1 MLREG
6 VNGFCMALADSVPG
20 VSGGTVAFIMG
31 FYDQFI
37 GSIHNLVF
45 GTLKEKKSALIYL
58 AKLGVGWVLG
68 MAMAVIVLSALFE
81 SHIYAVS
88 SLFIGFV
95 LGAVPLIVEEE
106 RESLRKAEGCYTFCL
121 IGMAVVIG
129 ITWINGRIDSAAMDL
144 GQFSFATAFRL
155 FFIGM
160 IAISAMFLP
169 GISGSTLLLI
179 FGAYI
184 PVITAVKGVLSLDF
198 SYLPCLVFF
207 GCGVLA
213 GAITVVKAIRFCLEK
228 FRAQT
233 VYVILGMM
241 IGSLYAIAV
250 GPATLEIPQQSLSID
265 KFNLIAAIIGVILV
279 FGLQIMREKSE
290 SNRSGRKNEKVDFM
304 DCD

>member
-37 GSIHNLVF
+37 DAIHNPAF
-45 GTLKEKKSALIYL
+45 GRLKEKKSALIYL
-58 AKLGVGWVLG
+58 AKLGVGWIVG
-68 MAMAVIVLSALFE
+68 MAMAVVVLSTLFE
-81 SHIYAVS
+81 SHIYVVS

-95 LGAVPLIVEEE
+95 LGAVPLVIEEE
-106 RESLRKAEGCYTFCL
+106 RESLRKADGCYTFCL

-129 ITWINGRIDSAAMDL
+129 ITWINGRTDSVAMDL
-144 GQFSFATAFRL
+144 GQFTFGTAIRL
-155 FFIGM
+155 FFIGI

-184 PVITAVKGVLSLDF
+184 PVITAVKKVLSLDF
-198 SYLPCLVFF
+198 SYVPCLIFL

-241 IGSLYAIAV
+241 IGSLYAIV
-250 GPATLEIPQQSLSID
+250 MGPMTLEIPKQSLNINN
-265 KFNLIAAIIGVILV
+265 FHLVAAIVGVTLV
-279 FGLQIMREKSE
+279 FGMQKAKRINEVKGNE
-290 SNRSGRKNEKVDFM
+290 RKNEA
-304 DCD
+304 